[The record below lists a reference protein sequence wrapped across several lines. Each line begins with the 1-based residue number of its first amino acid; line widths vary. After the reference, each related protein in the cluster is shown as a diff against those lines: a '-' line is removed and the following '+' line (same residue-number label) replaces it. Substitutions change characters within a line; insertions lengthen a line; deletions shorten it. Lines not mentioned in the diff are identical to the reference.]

1 MGFARAVVAVMFIC
15 VLGFYLSA
23 VGELTDEAK
32 WGAVALMGVLA
43 FGWINLGA
51 APRQPVKSSPNSISA
66 QTEQE
71 QDVEEEADDEDDDL
85 PEAVVAQSL
94 DGATLRERKL
104 AKIAAAA
111 TAQAEAIAE
120 GDNASD
126 DEVEITVELED
137 VHTADEYVVE
147 VSPESVEDADIE
159 LTVNDRRKRHDEIRE
174 RIKKRRRGQMA
185 DIRASTA
192 KMWEDHAAGEDL
204 VALLQTPGH
213 GHSVMV
219 QPEHPEPGHVYGA
232 TFVRIDEGRLLK
244 LRLPLDVG
252 FESIIKPEPEPEVQ
266 VPEIIGLD
274 GKVLPPLLGPDGN
287 PLPLPPLPASSNAL
301 SALREEMND

>member
-1 MGFARAVVAVMFIC
+1 MGFARAVVAVMFIS

-51 APRQPVKSSPNSISA
+51 APRQTAKPTLKSASVTS
-66 QTEQE
+66 EQE
-71 QDVEEEADDEDDDL
+71 QSVEVEPDEEDDDL
-85 PEAVVAQSL
+85 PEAVVAESL

-111 TAQAEAIAE
+111 AQAEAMANENEAE
-120 GDNASD
+120 D
-126 DEVEITVELED
+126 DEVEITVEVED

-159 LTVNDRRKRHDEIRE
+159 LTVNDRRKRHEEIRE
-174 RIKKRRRGQMA
+174 RIQKRRRGQMA

-232 TFVRIDEGRLLK
+232 TFVRIDEGRILK
-244 LRLPLDVG
+244 LRLPLDAG
-252 FESIIKPEPEPEVQ
+252 FESVIKEKPEPVAPI
-266 VPEIIGLD
+266 PEIIGPD
-274 GKVLPPLLGPDGN
+274 GKILPPLLGPDGN

-301 SALREEMND
+301 SALREEMKE